1 VRKPVDDQANLSD
14 IELVDQVLAQA
25 PEAFELFYRR
35 YGRLIAHC
43 VRARAEAAD
52 VDDICQAFFERL
64 LAQDYR
70 SLRLWQRGTSLPLYL
85 AKVVRNFVIDH
96 HRAKANRE
104 QAVGGFDEL
113 DLLAVPQQ
121 ETITAGAHVKELKR
135 LAIKAWAA
143 LNARDRQLV
152 CDKVHRNRS
161 NEEIAKRAQL
171 SAGTL
176 RTAISR
182 AQVRLL
188 TGLRTLAPEFFP
200 GGQ

>member
-1 VRKPVDDQANLSD
+1 VQKPVDDPSSLSD
-14 IELVDQVLAQA
+14 IELVDRLLAHA

-35 YGRLIAHC
+35 YSRLIAHC
-43 VRARAEAAD
+43 VRARADAAD

-70 SLRLWQRGTSLPLYL
+70 ALRLWQRGTSLPLYL

-96 HRAKANRE
+96 HRAKVHRE
-104 QAVGGFDEL
+104 EAVGGFDEL
-113 DLLAVPQQ
+113 DLLAAPQE
-121 ETITAGAHVKELKR
+121 ETITAETHVKDLKR
-135 LAIKAWAA
+135 FAIKAWAA
-143 LNARDRQLV
+143 LNTRDRQLV
-152 CDKVHRNRS
+152 CDKVHRERS
-161 NEEIAKRAQL
+161 NDEIAERAHV

-188 TGLRTLAPEFFP
+188 TGLRTLVPEFFP
-200 GGQ
+200 DGR